1 MTLRVITVVED
12 RLGTVSKSV
21 VAETAE
27 DWKLLQEVFQRA
39 TNLWPDAPPSVKHIS
54 DVVTN
59 GKPMQ
64 DYYKL
69 VNQPNPNPQPTEAK
83 E

>member
-1 MTLRVITVVED
+1 MTLRVVSTVAD
-12 RLGTVSKSV
+12 GLGTVSKSV

-69 VNQPNPNPQPTEAK
+69 VNQANPDPQSAKAK

>member
-27 DWKLLQEVFQRA
+27 DWRLLQEVFQRA

-69 VNQPNPNPQPTEAK
+69 VNQPNPDPQSAKAK